1 MLANPTI
8 RPALQTTAGAQTL
21 SENVSPSSGTEAQGP
36 GSFAAVLQNQTRN
49 GGKESAGTVTE
60 GISLEYAED
69 APLNATLN
77 DGIAALVAALMS
89 PVPHNTSSISNTSSL
104 SDEPFGTDKKEAAD
118 SKDILHLSGREPV
131 SFQSA
136 SPSLPEEAVSS
147 TVKNA
152 ALQHSADA
160 PPEQD
165 PALPSRKPDAEDS
178 PSASSTDP
186 ALAALLALFPPS
198 QTNLPSTSAKSAKD
212 AGDAGDTGIM
222 EASTHRAAAPALTG
236 SGQTP
241 LQAALQSLPNPRA
254 NATAAEISAQT
265 ASSATTPSSATIA
278 SQDPQDRPHFE
289 DWLHTAQTQASLV
302 QNLQGAG
309 EARPSLQ
316 AATATTATTVT
327 TTAAKLDTPLH
338 HPGWDKELGDKLV
351 WAFGRH
357 EQRAELVITPPQLGR
372 VEISLHQQGDQ
383 TTAVFVAANPVVREA
398 LENALPRLR
407 EMFAEAGLSL
417 GQASVGTDSNHS
429 GFRQSF
435 ANAEN
440 RDNSP
445 SYSDRT
451 MQDSEGN
458 MSRLMEK
465 PGWVRQGQ
473 GMVDVFA

>member
-8 RPALQTTAGAQTL
+8 RPALQTTAGTQAL
-21 SENVSPSSGTEAQGP
+21 SENVSPSSGTDAQGP
-36 GSFAAVLQNQTRN
+36 GSFAAVFQNQTRN
-49 GGKESAGTVTE
+49 GGKESAGKVTE

-69 APLNATLN
+69 APLNATIN

-89 PVPHNTSSISNTSSL
+89 PVHHNTSSISSTSNL
-104 SDEPFGTDKKEAAD
+104 PDEPFGTDKKEAAD
-118 SKDILHLSGREPV
+118 SKDILHLTGREPV

-136 SPSLPEEAVSS
+136 SPTLPKEAVSS

-178 PSASSTDP
+178 TSASSTDP

-241 LQAALQSLPNPRA
+241 PQSLPNPRA

-265 ASSATTPSSATIA
+265 ASSATAPSSTATA

-316 AATATTATTVT
+316 AATATTVT
-327 TTAAKLDTPLH
+327 TTAAKIDTPLH

-351 WAFGRH
+351 WAVGRH

-417 GQASVGTDSNHS
+417 GQASVGADSNHP

-465 PGWVRQGQ
+465 PAWMRQGQ